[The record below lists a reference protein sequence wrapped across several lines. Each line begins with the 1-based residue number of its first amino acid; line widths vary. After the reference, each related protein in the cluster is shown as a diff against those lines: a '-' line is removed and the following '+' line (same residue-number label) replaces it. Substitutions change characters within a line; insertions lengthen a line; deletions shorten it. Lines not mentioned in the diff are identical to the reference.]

1 MDDKKILNHI
11 TLEDTEI
18 KVNSAIYDQDI
29 GQEYK
34 IEVDEI
40 KYEDATD
47 ISEVK
52 EKFVPEEEI
61 MDFDIDE
68 FKKSL
73 SIQRE
78 IKETETKEEIPE
90 ESKEEDTGKE
100 EPSEG
105 VEKVAEEVTSE
116 NVEETKETVEE
127 PEEEAKDEVSEEP
140 KEENNEKPSE
150 GVEKVNEEVT
160 ENVEETKEAVEEPD
174 EEAKDEVSE
183 KPKEETKEEVKS
195 RKDDSYKSD
204 KKIIRIAG
212 IIALLLLIVV
222 VILFMTRKKV
232 EKAYPVIKLIGDE
245 TIVLDV
251 GSEYKELGYFA
262 LDQED
267 GDITKRVSTI
277 GEVDTSKPGVY
288 KIKYKVLDIDRM
300 KTEVYRNVIVRS
312 TKNNFDF
319 TINGNDVVFISSN
332 ADYVE
337 EGYKAIYQERDISTE
352 VKVFG
357 RINRSIPGNYT
368 LTYVLEKDN
377 QVATLKRTIVV
388 FKGEEM
394 DSGAELITELNNW
407 LIDEI
412 HYSNKVSLDNI
423 STSALLYFGILN
435 CRDGNTEVRAKD
447 MNECLK
453 KITNKEVKIPLTT
466 KYNGVV
472 ADISYN
478 SSKQSWIINRLD
490 LPRPKEDLFKIVV
503 DNDTIYLYESYG
515 YGVALNNREICDGN
529 DNKVYYSG
537 VDRNYL
543 LGYESCKLS
552 NGEKEVT
559 KNYKLAL
566 YVHTFKVKN
575 GKYYWTS
582 SEMVK

>member
-1 MDDKKILNHI
+1 MDDKKRLNHI

-47 ISEVK
+47 ISKVK

-78 IKETETKEEIPE
+78 IKETESKEEIPE
-90 ESKEEDTGKE
+90 EL
-100 EPSEG
+100 
-105 VEKVAEEVTSE
+105 
-116 NVEETKETVEE
+116 
-127 PEEEAKDEVSEEP
+127 
-140 KEENNEKPSE
+140 KEENNEKPS
-150 GVEKVNEEVT
+150 GCVEKVAEEVT
-160 ENVEETKEAVEEPD
+160 ENVEETKEAVEEPEEEAKD
-174 EEAKDEVSE
+174 EVSEKPKEETKDEAKDEVSEKPKEETKDEAKDEVSE
-183 KPKEETKEEVKS
+183 KPKEETKEEVKPK
-195 RKDDSYKSD
+195 KDDSYKSD

-453 KITNKEVKIPLTT
+453 KITNKEVKIPFTT

-472 ADISYN
+472 ANISYN

>member
-1 MDDKKILNHI
+1 MDDKKRLNHI

-47 ISEVK
+47 ISKVK

-78 IKETETKEEIPE
+78 IKETESKEEIPE
-90 ESKEEDTGKE
+90 EL
-100 EPSEG
+100 
-105 VEKVAEEVTSE
+105 
-116 NVEETKETVEE
+116 
-127 PEEEAKDEVSEEP
+127 
-140 KEENNEKPSE
+140 KEENNEKPS
-150 GVEKVNEEVT
+150 GCVEKVAEEVT
-160 ENVEETKEAVEEPD
+160 ENVEETKEAVEEPEEEAKD
-174 EEAKDEVSE
+174 EVSEKPKEETKDEAKDEVSE
-183 KPKEETKEEVKS
+183 KPKEETKEEVKPK
-195 RKDDSYKSD
+195 KDDSYKSD

-453 KITNKEVKIPLTT
+453 KITNKEVKIPFTT

-472 ADISYN
+472 ANISYN